1 MSMVFLTRLRDS
13 RGCVRWMTKDD
24 EVYTHCSGAPLV
36 GRLALLFHFIR
47 DPSHIEPL
55 SAQPAPSRARTLEAG
70 KRLARLAQARG
81 LEVL

>member
-1 MSMVFLTRLRDS
+1 M
-13 RGCVRWMTKDD
+13 RWMTKDD

-55 SAQPAPSRARTLEAG
+55 SVHEDWPGHAHAGWQCLESEEP
-70 KRLARLAQARG
+70 Q
-81 LEVL
+81 